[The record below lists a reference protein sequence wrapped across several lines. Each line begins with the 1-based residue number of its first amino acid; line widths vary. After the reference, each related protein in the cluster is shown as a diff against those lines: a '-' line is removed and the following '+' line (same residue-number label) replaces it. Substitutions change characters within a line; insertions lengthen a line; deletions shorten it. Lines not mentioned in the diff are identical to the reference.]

1 MYLFLYWTAGNIRLS
16 EFLTEGN
23 YALIASISQMKNS
36 SPDRIFCKIIEVKK
50 SKPSG
55 IRIELSLKDTLY
67 KPGSLLTADIR
78 FFGKNDNPVAPSYS
92 YRLQGTEEEIYSGK
106 DKAKE
111 DGRAIV
117 AIPLPAFQSDDTLKL
132 LVTTSYKGKNII
144 TGIMIPTPENHKN
157 SKVYHNNKVLRN
169 KTNHLNITIRTD
181 KPEYKPDEKVL
192 IDINVTDDQGI
203 PVVAKLSVS
212 ASDPVL
218 PSMLLQDDDMRTCLK
233 MKSDK
238 TGKIIARCLSRITQS
253 PGNSFIV
260 QEKNDL
266 EKIKKKHKS
275 REQVRQY
282 GYSADRNIS
291 DIIKQ
296 IKPYQLVGGKI
307 MFANNGIN
315 SINFQDGALI
325 VIDGI
330 KMGTDAGILN
340 SIPVTDIAKIN
351 VFTNPSD
358 ILRYTGL
365 NSAGIIE
372 IVMKKGP
379 ESIEK
384 KEPVP
389 EIKSSALLW
398 APDIET
404 NSSGNASISFFTNK
418 SSEVL
423 ISVEGI
429 TDSGLPG
436 SSMIKLSVK

>member
-1 MYLFLYWTAGNIRLS
+1 MKNHLLSIFTLVILILFQIKLFSQMPGVQNTYNIRKTSKGPSDLLVGVNDIQHIRTVYLHTDRTDYSTGESIFFKAYVISDKSNRYNPLTDSLYVALIDQDGLEVASEKFSVKKFGTAGNIRLS

-23 YALIASISQMKNS
+23 YALIASTSQMKNS
-36 SPDRIFCKIIEVKK
+36 SPDRIFSKIIEVKK

-78 FFGKNDNPVAPSYS
+78 FFGKNDNPVAPSFT
-92 YRLQGTEEEIYSGK
+92 YRLQDTKGEIYSGK
-106 DKAKE
+106 EKAKE

-117 AIPLPAFQSDDTLKL
+117 AIPLPAFQ
-132 LVTTSYKGKNII
+132 
-144 TGIMIPTPENHKN
+144 
-157 SKVYHNNKVLRN
+157 
-169 KTNHLNITIRTD
+169 
-181 KPEYKPDEKVL
+181 
-192 IDINVTDDQGI
+192 
-203 PVVAKLSVS
+203 
-212 ASDPVL
+212 
-218 PSMLLQDDDMRTCLK
+218 
-233 MKSDK
+233 
-238 TGKIIARCLSRITQS
+238 
-253 PGNSFIV
+253 
-260 QEKNDL
+260 
-266 EKIKKKHKS
+266 

-358 ILRYTGL
+358 IQRYTGL

-384 KEPVP
+384 EEPVP

-404 NSSGNASISFFTNK
+404 NSTGNAAISFFTNK

-429 TDSGLPG
+429 TDNGLPG
-436 SSMIKLSVK
+436 SSMIKFSVK